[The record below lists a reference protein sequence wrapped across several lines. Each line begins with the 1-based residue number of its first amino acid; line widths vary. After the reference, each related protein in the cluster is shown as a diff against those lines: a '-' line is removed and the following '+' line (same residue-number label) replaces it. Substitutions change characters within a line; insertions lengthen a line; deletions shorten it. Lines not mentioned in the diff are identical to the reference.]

1 MSGFDLVRV
10 DGGGRGDPIHLPPGE
25 TVLGRGPLLA
35 VSDKRVSR
43 LHGLL
48 ENLNGQLRLKPTHL
62 NPCFVQSSLTDSPR
76 PLQRDS
82 WYPLRDGDLFSLLP
96 GHFIYKVVAVGG
108 EDRTP
113 RNSQLFE
120 EEEELPVSPEPDV
133 GPPPPVGPTPPRNEP
148 APAALSDQEEADNGR
163 LNKADCAQPTEE
175 EDDRKHV
182 TPPVTKRRVLPAWMM
197 AAVADTHSPSSSSS
211 SPKVPTAAKR
221 SKAPSTSAKGA
232 AAKQATPPKTSS
244 PEGAGLSEEE
254 EEEVRPKKRRR
265 KRSDEEQTTS
275 RLKTDLPPQQPSVR
289 LPSESKRSEMSDE
302 SDAFPMETDE
312 AEGGGETS
320 TADRNVAKNGQR
332 LTKRAE
338 SLAANSGAASGP
350 RLRTPCPYG
359 KSCYRKNPVHFQECS
374 HPGDTDYEE
383 DEEEEEETVEA
394 DRPECPYGTD
404 CYRKNPL
411 HRKEYK
417 HTKKPARATRAVP
430 KKDDGDEDDGDDDSF
445 INDDS
450 DDAGDDSDYLPP
462 VSDDSDKEDV
472 KALQKE
478 AKAFMKRK
486 K

>member
-10 DGGGRGDPIHLPPGE
+10 DGGGGGDPIHLPPGE
-25 TVLGRGPLLA
+25 TVLGRGPFLA

-48 ENLNGQLRLKPTHL
+48 ERLDGQLRLKPTHL

-82 WYPLRDGDLFSLLP
+82 WYPLHDGDLFSLLP
-96 GHFIYKVVAVGG
+96 GQFLFQVVAVGG

-113 RNSQLFE
+113 RNSQL
-120 EEEELPVSPEPDV
+120 LVCPEPDV
-133 GPPPPVGPTPPRNEP
+133 EPPPPVGPAPPRNEP
-148 APAALSDQEEADNGR
+148 APTPAALSDQEEADHGR

-175 EDDRKHV
+175 EDDRRHV
-182 TPPVTKRRVLPAWMM
+182 PPPVTKRRVLPAWMM
-197 AAVADTHSPSSSSS
+197 MAVGHTHSPSFSSS
-211 SPKVPTAAKR
+211 SPKVATAAKR
-221 SKAPSTSAKGA
+221 SKAPPTSAKGA

-244 PEGAGLSEEE
+244 PQGAGLSEEE
-254 EEEVRPKKRRR
+254 EEEEERPKKRRR
-265 KRSDEEQTTS
+265 KRSDEEQTAS
-275 RLKTDLPPQQPSVR
+275 QSKTDLPPQQPSPR

-302 SDAFPMETDE
+302 SDGFPMETDE

-320 TADRNVAKNGQR
+320 TADGNTAKNGRRQ
-332 LTKRAE
+332 TKRAE
-338 SLAANSGAASGP
+338 SMAANSGAASGP

-383 DEEEEEETVEA
+383 DEEEEEEQETGE

-417 HTKKPARATRAVP
+417 HTKKPARAARGVP
-430 KKDDGDEDDGDDDSF
+430 KKDAGDDDSGDDDSF
-445 INDDS
+445 IDDDS
-450 DDAGDDSDYLPP
+450 EDAGDDSDYLPP

-486 K
+486 